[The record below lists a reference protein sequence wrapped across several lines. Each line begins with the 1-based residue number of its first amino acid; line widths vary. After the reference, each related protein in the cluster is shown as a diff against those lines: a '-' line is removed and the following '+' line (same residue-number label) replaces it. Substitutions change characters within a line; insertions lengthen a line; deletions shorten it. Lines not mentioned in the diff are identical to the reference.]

1 MMCVDFESLRQLKSV
16 RQGKTHIARYPY
28 MCALNKNTE
37 TESGKVVA
45 LGEGE
50 ERGRDG
56 EKVRTFSRIRSD
68 GLMWSVA
75 TVVDRT

>member
-1 MMCVDFESLRQLKSV
+1 
-16 RQGKTHIARYPY
+16 

-68 GLMWSVA
+68 GLMWSMA

>member
-1 MMCVDFESLRQLKSV
+1 MW
-16 RQGKTHIARYPY
+16 
-28 MCALNKNTE
+28 ALNKNTE

-45 LGEGE
+45 LGEGK